1 MIIRLC
7 STIAAAFVLCG
18 CAGGAGLRTQVVQS
32 QEVEGSYTLI
42 LYGARYS
49 DDIQT
54 LAILDLEA
62 DGYTFKVY
70 APDFDY
76 KIRKGVPAKEALA
89 EAVQFVS
96 FHRSFQRPRISRIMD
111 LQGRTIGYEV
121 RPLYHTIDFPYS
133 DVLDV
138 HYGLAGGEVTVRIRL
153 IPEVEFQREE
163 RPRPLFK
170 GRR

>member
-1 MIIRLC
+1 M
-7 STIAAAFVLCG
+7 
-18 CAGGAGLRTQVVQS
+18 RTQVVQP
-32 QEVEGSYTLI
+32 QEVKGSFTLI

-54 LAILDLEA
+54 LAILDLEG
-62 DGYTFKVY
+62 DGYVFKVF

-76 KIRKGVPAKEALA
+76 KLKKGVPAKEVLA

-96 FHRSFQRPRISRIMD
+96 FHRSFERSRISRIMD
-111 LQGRTIGYEV
+111 PQGGTIGYEV
-121 RPLYHTIDFPYS
+121 RPLYRIIDFPYS

-163 RPRPLFK
+163 RPRPLFR